1 MLSEFAVLFVLFHLL
16 CRFPST
22 GCLEVQGLS
31 YVLLSGNFLKLTFPY
46 NLFDVVLCFVFVT
59 RLIVNYGVLLLQAL
73 LEYWPETFT
82 STSDDAD
89 QEMQRADSPGQG
101 CLLPVSNVTPRII
114 PTDKYPYPS
123 PANSQN

>member
-1 MLSEFAVLFVLFHLL
+1 MSG
-16 CRFPST
+16 ST
-22 GCLEVQGLS
+22 GSLICFAEWKLLEINLS
-31 YVLLSGNFLKLTFPY
+31 Q

-89 QEMQRADSPGQG
+89 HEMQRADSPGQG
-101 CLLPVSNVTPRII
+101 FLLPVSNVTPRII
-114 PTDKYPYPS
+114 PTDK
-123 PANSQN
+123 

>member
-1 MLSEFAVLFVLFHLL
+1 MSFSKHKL
-16 CRFPST
+16 
-22 GCLEVQGLS
+22 CLEVQGLS
-31 YVLLSGNFLKLTFPY
+31 FALLSGNFFPH

-89 QEMQRADSPGQG
+89 HEMQRADSPGQG
-101 CLLPVSNVTPRII
+101 FLLTVSNVTPRII
-114 PTDKYPYPS
+114 PTDK
-123 PANSQN
+123 